1 MCTSFIPAEAAKY
14 SPVIWLT
21 VPAPAEPKLTLPG
34 LAFA

>member
-1 MCTSFIPAEAAKY
+1 MHQRNAGRRAKY
-14 SPVIWLT
+14 SPVMWLA